1 MTLYWCAHVI
11 SLNIYLNTFL
21 RYTLWSARVQNIWP
35 DGPKMGAVKNRSCTK
50 ELKSDISCHTSQ
62 RSARC
67 LAIRTTC
74 VCAQPHNCTTVQ
86 LHNCTTAQPHNCT
99 TAHPHH
105 MCVLSREIGTLG
117 KCSFR
122 HWASVVQAFFINSI
136 WSNWFTWCAIFHI
149 LNAFTRQILKSWCIF
164 WIVLEHC

>member
-1 MTLYWCAHVI
+1 MILYWWAHVI

-99 TAHPHH
+99 SAQPHSCTTVHPHNCTSAPH
-105 MCVLSREIGTLG
+105 VCAQQGNWNFGEVFLQTLG
-117 KCSFR
+117 FSCS
-122 HWASVVQAFFINSI
+122 SI
-136 WSNWFTWCAIFHI
+136 FY
-149 LNAFTRQILKSWCIF
+149 Q
-164 WIVLEHC
+164 

>member
-1 MTLYWCAHVI
+1 MTLYCWAHVI

-74 VCAQPHNCTTVQ
+74 VCNCTTAQLHIRTTVQ
-86 LHNCTTAQPHNCT
+86 LHNCTTAQLHIRT
-99 TAHPHH
+99 T
-105 MCVLSREIGTLG
+105 CVCSAGKLELWGSVPSDTGLQLFKHLLSIVYDGVDLHDAQ
-117 KCSFR
+117 SF
-122 HWASVVQAFFINSI
+122 
-136 WSNWFTWCAIFHI
+136 T
-149 LNAFTRQILKSWCIF
+149 
-164 WIVLEHC
+164 